1 MRYLRHALTLA
12 LLFSLAFPTAAAARY
27 VPYVVGVSG
36 RYSVGVIHR
45 SGWKAYVA
53 RGVYSTR
60 YARYRVV
67 SQATHGG
74 TVTITCSLGRPPKR
88 PAYSWHTAQAS
99 FFGGAGEIQSVAGP
113 YPNTGWMNAHGPMYC
128 AHRSMRFGTRIA
140 FRAHGRIVVCVVAD
154 RGPARWTHRD
164 WDLGANAARTLGFS
178 AGRIEWA
185 YAK

>member
-1 MRYLRHALTLA
+1 MRYLRHALVTA
-12 LLFSLAFPTAAAARY
+12 LLLAFLIVPAAASARH

-36 RYSVGVIHR
+36 RYAVKVIHR
-45 SGWKAYVA
+45 NGWKAYVA
-53 RGVYSTR
+53 RRGVYSTR

-74 TVTITCSLGRPPKR
+74 TVTITCSLGRPPTY
-88 PAYSWHTAQAS
+88 AWHTAQAS

-113 YPNTGWMNAHGPMYC
+113 YPNTGWMNAHGLLYC
-128 AHRSMRFGTRIA
+128 AHRSLPFRTRVA
-140 FRAHGRIVVCVVAD
+140 FRYHGRVVVCVVAD

-164 WDLGANAARTLGFS
+164 WDLGANAARMLGFS